1 MPSAFNDISAL
12 SNENDSSLIRRPNI
26 ITPFEK
32 CLNKYEG
39 SERDRSNATEEK
51 NAAIINSDNEN
62 ERAIHFTTSSSK
74 AASNNLKYCSLNNVT
89 LIDTLRQNKTSFNS
103 FQSDSALFNW
113 GQTLTF

>member
-12 SNENDSSLIRRPNI
+12 SNENDSSLISKQNI
-26 ITPFEK
+26 VTPFEN
-32 CLNKYEG
+32 LNKYEG
-39 SERDRSNATEEK
+39 CERVRSNDVEKKNRAT
-51 NAAIINSDNEN
+51 IDSDNED
-62 ERAIHFTTSSSK
+62 ERTLHFTTPSSK
-74 AASNNLKYCSLNNVT
+74 VASNNLKYCSLNNVT